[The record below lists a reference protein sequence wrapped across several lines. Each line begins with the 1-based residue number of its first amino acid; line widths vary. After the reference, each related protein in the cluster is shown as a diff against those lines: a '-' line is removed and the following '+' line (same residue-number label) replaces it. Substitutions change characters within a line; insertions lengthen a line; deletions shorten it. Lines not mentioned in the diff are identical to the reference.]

1 MLYSVKIKP
10 DYGGIKLSQHK

>member
-10 DYGGIKLSQHK
+10 DYGGIKLSQHQ